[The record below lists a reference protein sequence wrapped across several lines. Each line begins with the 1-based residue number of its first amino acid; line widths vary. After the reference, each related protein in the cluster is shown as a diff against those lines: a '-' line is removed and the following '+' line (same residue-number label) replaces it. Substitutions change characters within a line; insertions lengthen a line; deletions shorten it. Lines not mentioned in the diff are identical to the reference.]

1 MTFEINCNKQCWECP
16 KKCTMKN
23 MFVLLSE
30 QDFNE
35 TIINSLKASMGM
47 YITQGGSY
55 EIAQQ
60 RLKEDAVALS
70 IARKKYLNLI

>member
-1 MTFEINCNKQCWECP
+1 
-16 KKCTMKN
+16 
-23 MFVLLSE
+23 
-30 QDFNE
+30 
-35 TIINSLKASMGM
+35 MGM

>member
-1 MTFEINCNKQCWECP
+1 MTFEINCNKQCWECLN
-16 KKCTMKN
+16 KCTMKN